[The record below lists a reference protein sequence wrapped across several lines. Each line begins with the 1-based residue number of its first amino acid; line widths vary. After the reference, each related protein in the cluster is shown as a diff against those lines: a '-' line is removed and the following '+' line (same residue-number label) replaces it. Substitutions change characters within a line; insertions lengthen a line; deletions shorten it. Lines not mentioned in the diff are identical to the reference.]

1 VQVRDSILNVKDT
14 IPETDVNRQYFVSAM
29 EAKMAAS
36 GDASQSLVD
45 YSKADGAAK
54 ELLKRLSEQPAG
66 QRYCPFF
73 AKGIYLFSNFR
84 RV

>member
-1 VQVRDSILNVKDT
+1 MRDSILNVKQT

-29 EAKMAAS
+29 EAKMAAG
-36 GDASQSLVD
+36 GDASESLVD

-54 ELLKRLSEQPAG
+54 ELLRKLGEQPIG

-73 AKGIYLFSNFR
+73 AKGMFGVFLIAR
-84 RV
+84 GV